1 MQEKDDK
8 RKEPIEMTTEEA
20 IEYVFSPE
28 IAEKLRQEAGKF
40 DDPEDRDPDD
50 QTVLIPHP

>member
-20 IEYVFSPE
+20 IEYVFAPE
-28 IAEKLRQEAGKF
+28 IAEELRRKAGKY

-50 QTVLIPHP
+50 QTVLNARP